1 MMFDP
6 FENRISRDIRNEL
19 SGHFL
24 DDLLAKNNPGR
35 VDENTAALKRKA
47 PDADHLRYIDA
58 RVENYRKVYRESEGA
73 GPFEIARRL
82 WNYRLFF
89 ECHEWLEPLWMNA
102 DGSEKKAIQGIIRA
116 AGAHVLDEAGRKSP
130 ARTSAQKALVLI
142 RDHSAQIPLPFN
154 TDHLIRALNR
164 LLGS

>member
-1 MMFDP
+1 MFDP
-6 FENRISRDIRNEL
+6 FESRISRDIRNEL

-24 DDLLAKNNPGR
+24 DDLLSIRDPGKK
-35 VDENTAALKRKA
+35 DEKTAALTRKA
-47 PDADHLRYIDA
+47 PDADHLRFIET
-58 RVENYRKVYRESEGA
+58 RLEKYRKVYRESDGA

-82 WNYRLFF
+82 WNHRLFF

-116 AGAHVLDEAGRKSP
+116 AGAHVHDEAGRKSP

-142 RDHSAQIPLPFN
+142 RNHSAQIPLPFN
-154 TDHLIRALNR
+154 AENLIKALNR
-164 LLGS
+164 LLD